1 MDALKLICRIKQP
14 KDQIVLIICEQDNI
28 NTVKVSE
35 KCMYELES
43 VDAHDNVRTE
53 ILKSEHGKKS
63 CDIIRE
69 ALTKWT
75 EDKYIDFIYVGNKG
89 ADFSNR
95 DEKKYLGSVT
105 NEIIRHT
112 KLNCIFVP

>member
-1 MDALKLICRIKQP
+1 
-14 KDQIVLIICEQDNI
+14 
-28 NTVKVSE
+28 
-35 KCMYELES
+35 MYELES
-43 VDAHDNVRTE
+43 VDAHENVRTE

-112 KLNCIFVP
+112 KLNCIFVPWAKSIQLFFR

>member
-1 MDALKLICRIKQP
+1 M
-14 KDQIVLIICEQDNI
+14 IICEQDNI
-28 NTVKVSE
+28 DVKRVSYN
-35 KCMYELES
+35 CMHELES
-43 VDAHDNVRTE
+43 CDSHECVRTE